1 VIIPSKLPS
10 ANEFAAM
17 TPEEAEETLVVAT
30 TVLPLLVA
38 KAKELRATLAP
49 EWIGVA
55 EAAHTSGMSRF
66 FFYDHWRQL
75 SFCRKIGR
83 SVKINRKG
91 FRQWLDNKRAA

>member
-1 VIIPSKLPS
+1 MIIPSKLPS
-10 ANEFAAM
+10 ANEISAM
-17 TPEEAEETLVVAT
+17 TAEEAEETLVAAT
-30 TVLPLLVA
+30 AVLPLLVA
-38 KAKELRATLAP
+38 KAKELRSTLDP

-55 EAAHTSGMSRF
+55 EAARTSGMSRF

-91 FRQWLDNKRAA
+91 FRQWLDNKKAA